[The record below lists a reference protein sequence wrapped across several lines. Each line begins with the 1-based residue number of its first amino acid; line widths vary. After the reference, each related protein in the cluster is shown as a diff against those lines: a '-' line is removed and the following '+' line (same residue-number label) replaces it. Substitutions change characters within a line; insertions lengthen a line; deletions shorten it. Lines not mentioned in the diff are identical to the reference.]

1 MDSRPSFVESNSGFV
16 DSNPS
21 FVESNPSFVE
31 SNAGFV
37 DENHRLGIELN
48 NLQSLIMN
56 NQFEVRSYFRSVF

>member
-56 NQFEVRSYFRSVF
+56 NQFEVRSYFRPVF

>member
-1 MDSRPSFVESNSGFV
+1 METNPGFVDSRPSFVESNSGFV
-16 DSNPS
+16 D
-21 FVESNPSFVE
+21 SNPSFVE